1 LLRSIASSTT
11 NGSVYTRLNDI
22 GIERQLDGTLSL
34 NTSKLGA
41 AANNGTE
48 LQKLFTVNNNNAQ
61 TNGFAL
67 KFASFGTAALA
78 AGGSVFNKAEALDKE
93 LQQNSLD
100 QARINERAARTEERL
115 RRQYSALDAKMAS
128 LNALSAY
135 VNQQVTAWNNS
146 NNN

>member
-1 LLRSIASSTT
+1 
-11 NGSVYTRLNDI
+11 
-22 GIERQLDGTLSL
+22 
-34 NTSKLGA
+34 
-41 AANNGTE
+41 
-48 LQKLFTVNNNNAQ
+48 
-61 TNGFAL
+61 
-67 KFASFGTAALA
+67 
-78 AGGSVFNKAEALDKE
+78 LDKE